1 MRFSRLRSFSLSPL
15 FNLRRS
21 IRSNRGGADLSL
33 DVFSASRSRRAT
45 FALLGAFS
53 VLLSTAF
60 VGCFGGKSDSDEI
73 AAVSSPAVEK
83 ATSEA
88 LQELQR
94 LTVLNGK
101 PNATLCFLGVSGK
114 GDQSG
119 LSEAARRQIETS
131 SSFRLLEKSAVQA
144 ALKESDV
151 RANNLFIPTERK
163 KFVDALGEPVDYLLA
178 GYVERGAVPNA
189 DAKSRDAQDADA
201 AQDAPKVKI
210 FKLELVELET
220 NRKFEFVAPLGG

>member
-1 MRFSRLRSFSLSPL
+1 MQFSRLRSFNSPTL
-15 FNLRRS
+15 FAVLFSTAKRRV
-21 IRSNRGGADLSL
+21 AAFFFL
-33 DVFSASRSRRAT
+33 AA
-45 FALLGAFS
+45 FA
-53 VLLSTAF
+53 STAF
-60 VGCFGGKSDSDEI
+60 VGCFGGKNDSKTV

-101 PNATLCFLGVSGK
+101 QNATLCFLGVSGK
-114 GDQSG
+114 GDLGG
-119 LSEAARRQIETS
+119 LSEAARQQIETS

-151 RANNLFIPTERK
+151 RANNLFIPAERK
-163 KFVDALGEPVDYLLA
+163 KFVAALGEPVDYLLA
-178 GYVERGAVPNA
+178 GYVERGTVPTASANNSAPQNA
-189 DAKSRDAQDADA
+189 DSSE
-201 AQDAPKVKI
+201 DAPKVQI

>member
-1 MRFSRLRSFSLSPL
+1 MRFSRLRSFNSS
-15 FNLRRS
+15 S
-21 IRSNRGGADLSL
+21 D
-33 DVFSASRSRRAT
+33 FSAASLALVRSLTSKRRVAAFLFLAA
-45 FALLGAFS
+45 FA
-53 VLLSTAF
+53 STAL
-60 VGCFGGKSDSDEI
+60 VGCFGGKGDSENV

-101 PNATLCFLGVSGK
+101 SNATLCFLGVSGK
-114 GDQSG
+114 GELGG
-119 LSEAARRQIETS
+119 LSEAARQQIETS

-151 RANNLFIPTERK
+151 RANNLFIPAERK
-163 KFVDALGEPVDYLLA
+163 KFVAALGEPVDYLLA
-178 GYVERGAVPNA
+178 GYVERGTVPTDGANA
-189 DAKSRDAQDADA
+189 SA
-201 AQDAPKVKI
+201 AQNGETSENAKKGKI

-220 NRKFEFVAPLGG
+220 NRKFEFVAPIGG

>member
-1 MRFSRLRSFSLSPL
+1 MSFFRLRSFNSSPA
-15 FNLRRS
+15 FAVAFPTTKRRV
-21 IRSNRGGADLSL
+21 GVGFLLA
-33 DVFSASRSRRAT
+33 VF
-45 FALLGAFS
+45 FS
-53 VLLSTAF
+53 TLF
-60 VGCFGGKSDSDEI
+60 VGCFSGKNDGENV

-83 ATSEA
+83 ATSDA

-101 PNATLCFLGVSGK
+101 QNATLCFLGVSGK
-114 GDQSG
+114 GDLGG
-119 LSEAARRQIETS
+119 LSEAARQQIETS

-163 KFVDALGEPVDYLLA
+163 KFVAALGEPVDYLLA
-178 GYVERGAVPNA
+178 GYVERGTVPTAGAQNA
-189 DAKSRDAQDADA
+189 DSDE
-201 AQDAPKVKI
+201 DAPKVQI

>member
-1 MRFSRLRSFSLSPL
+1 MQFPRLRSFNSS
-15 FNLRRS
+15 S
-21 IRSNRGGADLSL
+21 DLSA
-33 DVFSASRSRRAT
+33 ASLARSLTAKGSVA
-45 FALLGAFS
+45 ALLFLAAFA
-53 VLLSTAF
+53 STAL
-60 VGCFGGKSDSDEI
+60 VGCFGGKGDSENV

-101 PNATLCFLGVSGK
+101 QNATLCFLGVSGK
-114 GDQSG
+114 GDLGG
-119 LSEAARRQIETS
+119 LSEAARQQIETS

-151 RANNLFIPTERK
+151 RANNLFIPAERK
-163 KFVDALGEPVDYLLA
+163 KFVAALGEPVDYLLA
-178 GYVERGAVPNA
+178 GYVEKGSVPTDGANV
-189 DAKSRDAQDADA
+189 SA
-201 AQDAPKVKI
+201 AQNDEASENAKKVKI

-220 NRKFEFVAPLGG
+220 NRKFEFVAPLER

>member
-1 MRFSRLRSFSLSPL
+1 MQFSRLRSFNSPT
-15 FNLRRS
+15 
-21 IRSNRGGADLSL
+21 A
-33 DVFSASRSRRAT
+33 SAVAFPT
-45 FALLGAFS
+45 FGRVAAFCFLIAL
-53 VLLSTAF
+53 VSTAF
-60 VGCFGGKSDSDEI
+60 VGCFGGKSDSEAV

-83 ATSEA
+83 ATADA

-101 PNATLCFLGVSGK
+101 QNATLCFLGVSGK
-114 GDQSG
+114 GDLGG
-119 LSEAARRQIETS
+119 LSEAARQQIETS

-151 RANNLFIPTERK
+151 RANNLFIPAERK
-163 KFVDALGEPVDYLLA
+163 KFVAALGEPVDYLLA
-178 GYVERGAVPNA
+178 GYVERGTVPTA
-189 DAKSRDAQDADA
+189 DAQADA
-201 AQDAPKVKI
+201 SEDAPKVKI

>member
-1 MRFSRLRSFSLSPL
+1 MLFFRLRSFNSPSVPAVETPRASLPSH
-15 FNLRRS
+15 R
-21 IRSNRGGADLSL
+21 RGG
-33 DVFSASRSRRAT
+33 VFFFAVLFST
-45 FALLGAFS
+45 FFA
-53 VLLSTAF
+53 
-60 VGCFGGKSDSDEI
+60 GCFGGKSDSENV

-83 ATSEA
+83 ATADA

-101 PNATLCFLGVSGK
+101 QNATLCFLGVSGQ
-114 GDQSG
+114 GALGG
-119 LSEAARRQIETS
+119 LSEATRQQIETS

-163 KFVDALGEPVDYLLA
+163 KFVAALGEPVDYLLA
-178 GYVERGAVPNA
+178 GYVELGTVPTA
-189 DAKSRDAQDADA
+189 DANNSGTQNASDE
-201 AQDAPKVKI
+201 DAPKVKV

>member
-1 MRFSRLRSFSLSPL
+1 MSFSRLRSFNAPIASVADSSPSKRRVVGRFL
-15 FNLRRS
+15 FAVL
-21 IRSNRGGADLSL
+21 
-33 DVFSASRSRRAT
+33 FST
-45 FALLGAFS
+45 L
-53 VLLSTAF
+53 F
-60 VGCFGGKSDSDEI
+60 VGCFGGKNDSENV

-83 ATSEA
+83 ATANA

-101 PNATLCFLGVSGK
+101 QNATLCFLGVSGK
-114 GDQSG
+114 GDLGG
-119 LSEAARRQIETS
+119 LSEAARQQIETS

-163 KFVDALGEPVDYLLA
+163 KFVAALGEPVDYLLA
-178 GYVERGAVPNA
+178 GYVERGTVPPVDANNTDASNA
-189 DAKSRDAQDADA
+189 DASENG
-201 AQDAPKVKI
+201 PKVKV

-220 NRKFEFVAPLGG
+220 NRKFEFVAPL

>member
-1 MRFSRLRSFSLSPL
+1 MHFSRLRSFNSPTCP
-15 FNLRRS
+15 
-21 IRSNRGGADLSL
+21 AVD
-33 DVFSASRSRRAT
+33 ASTSQRRAVA
-45 FALLGAFS
+45 FFFLVAL
-53 VLLSTAF
+53 VSTAL
-60 VGCFGGKSDSDEI
+60 VGCFGGKGDSDAV

-101 PNATLCFLGVSGK
+101 PNATLCFLGVSGQ
-114 GDQSG
+114 GDLGG
-119 LSEAARRQIETS
+119 LSEAARQQIETS

-151 RANNLFIPTERK
+151 RANNLFIPAERK
-163 KFVDALGEPVDYLLA
+163 KFVAALGEPVDYLLA
-178 GYVERGAVPNA
+178 GYVERGTVPTAGAQA
-189 DAKSRDAQDADA
+189 DASE
-201 AQDAPKVKI
+201 DAPKVKI

>member
-1 MRFSRLRSFSLSPL
+1 MQFSRLRSFNSPTA
-15 FNLRRS
+15 S
-21 IRSNRGGADLSL
+21 AADFPAFGRVA
-33 DVFSASRSRRAT
+33 VFC
-45 FALLGAFS
+45 FLVALA
-53 VLLSTAF
+53 STAF
-60 VGCFGGKSDSDEI
+60 VGCFGGKSDSESV

-101 PNATLCFLGVSGK
+101 QNATLCFLGVSGK
-114 GDQSG
+114 GDLGG
-119 LSEAARRQIETS
+119 LSEAARQQIEAG

-151 RANNLFIPTERK
+151 RANNLFIPAERK
-163 KFVDALGEPVDYLLA
+163 KFVAALGEPVDYLLA
-178 GYVERGAVPNA
+178 GYVERGTVPTAGAQA
-189 DAKSRDAQDADA
+189 DASE
-201 AQDAPKVKI
+201 DAPKVKI

>member
-1 MRFSRLRSFSLSPL
+1 MKFSRLRSFNSST
-15 FNLRRS
+15 S
-21 IRSNRGGADLSL
+21 SA
-33 DVFSASRSRRAT
+33 VEFSASKFRVVA
-45 FALLGAFS
+45 AFFF
-53 VLLSTAF
+53 VAFVSTAL
-60 VGCFGGKSDSDEI
+60 VGCFGGKGDSEAV

-101 PNATLCFLGVSGK
+101 QNATLCFLGVSGK
-114 GDQSG
+114 GDLGG
-119 LSEAARRQIETS
+119 LSEAARQQIETG
-131 SSFRLLEKSAVQA
+131 SSFRLLEKSAVQT

-163 KFVDALGEPVDYLLA
+163 KFVAALGEPVDYLLA
-178 GYVERGAVPNA
+178 GYVERGTVPNA
-189 DAKSRDAQDADA
+189 DANNPNAQNADSGENA
-201 AQDAPKVKI
+201 KKVKV

>member
-1 MRFSRLRSFSLSPL
+1 MQFPRLRSFNSS
-15 FNLRRS
+15 S
-21 IRSNRGGADLSL
+21 DLSA
-33 DVFSASRSRRAT
+33 ASLARSLTAKGSVA
-45 FALLGAFS
+45 ALLFLAAFA
-53 VLLSTAF
+53 STAL
-60 VGCFGGKSDSDEI
+60 VGCFGGKGDSENV

-101 PNATLCFLGVSGK
+101 QNATLCFLGVSGK

-119 LSEAARRQIETS
+119 LSEAARQQIETG

-151 RANNLFIPTERK
+151 RANNLFIPAERK
-163 KFVDALGEPVDYLLA
+163 KFVAALGEPVDYLLA
-178 GYVERGAVPNA
+178 GYVEKGTVPNA
-189 DAKSRDAQDADA
+189 DANASDAESDNAKKQT
-201 AQDAPKVKI
+201 V

>member
-1 MRFSRLRSFSLSPL
+1 MSFFRLRSFNSPTAFAAVSSVESSSAKRRVVVFCLLLVALS
-15 FNLRRS
+15 S
-21 IRSNRGGADLSL
+21 
-33 DVFSASRSRRAT
+33 T
-45 FALLGAFS
+45 F
-53 VLLSTAF
+53 F
-60 VGCFGGKSDSDEI
+60 VGCFGGKSDSEAV

-83 ATSEA
+83 TTSEA

-101 PNATLCFLGVSGK
+101 QNATLCFLGVSGK

-119 LSEAARRQIETS
+119 LSEAARQQIETG

-151 RANNLFIPTERK
+151 RANNLFIPAERK
-163 KFVDALGEPVDYLLA
+163 KFVAALGEPVDYLLA
-178 GYVERGAVPNA
+178 GYVEKGSVPSDGANN
-189 DAKSRDAQDADA
+189 SA
-201 AQDAPKVKI
+201 AQNNDASENAKKQTV

>member
-1 MRFSRLRSFSLSPL
+1 MSFFRLRSFNSPTAFAVVSSVEPLAAKRRVGGVCLLVAL
-15 FNLRRS
+15 FS
-21 IRSNRGGADLSL
+21 
-33 DVFSASRSRRAT
+33 T
-45 FALLGAFS
+45 F
-53 VLLSTAF
+53 F
-60 VGCFGGKSDSDEI
+60 VGCFSGKNDGENV

-101 PNATLCFLGVSGK
+101 QNATLCFLGVSGK

-119 LSEAARRQIETS
+119 LSEAARQQIETS

-151 RANNLFIPTERK
+151 RANNLFIPAERK
-163 KFVDALGEPVDYLLA
+163 KFVAALGEPVDYLLA
-178 GYVERGAVPNA
+178 GYVERGSVPTDGANNSGAQNGDASENA
-189 DAKSRDAQDADA
+189 SKT
-201 AQDAPKVKI
+201 KI

-220 NRKFEFVAPLGG
+220 NRKFEFVAPL

>member
-1 MRFSRLRSFSLSPL
+1 MTFSRRSFNSTQ
-15 FNLRRS
+15 
-21 IRSNRGGADLSL
+21 
-33 DVFSASRSRRAT
+33 SRFARRRAALFL
-45 FALLGAFS
+45 FAGLFA
-53 VLLSTAF
+53 TTIA
-60 VGCFGGKSDSDEI
+60 GCFGGSKDGEDVV
-73 AAVSSPAVEK
+73 AVSSPAVEK
-83 ATSEA
+83 ATSDA

-101 PNATLCFLGVSGK
+101 ENATLCFLGVSGK
-114 GDQSG
+114 GDLGG
-119 LSEAARRQIETS
+119 LSEAARQQIETS

-178 GYVERGAVPNA
+178 GYVQDGGAPTENVDKPNA
-189 DAKSRDAQDADA
+189 SNAESNA
-201 AQDAPKVKI
+201 APKKTKV
-210 FKLELVELET
+210 FKLELVELES

>member
-1 MRFSRLRSFSLSPL
+1 MSFSRLRSFNSP
-15 FNLRRS
+15 S
-21 IRSNRGGADLSL
+21 APV
-33 DVFSASRSRRAT
+33 DVFSPSKRR
-45 FALLGAFS
+45 GAVVFIFG
-53 VLLSTAF
+53 VLLSSLF
-60 VGCFGGKSDSDEI
+60 VGCFGGKNDGENV

-101 PNATLCFLGVSGK
+101 QNATLCFLGVSGK

-119 LSEAARRQIETS
+119 LSEAARQQIETG

-151 RANNLFIPTERK
+151 RANNLFIPAERK
-163 KFVDALGEPVDYLLA
+163 KFVAALGEPVDYLLA
-178 GYVERGAVPNA
+178 GYVEKGTVPTDGANA
-189 DAKSRDAQDADA
+189 SDAESENAKKQT
-201 AQDAPKVKI
+201 V

>member
-1 MRFSRLRSFSLSPL
+1 MSFSRFRSFNSPSVLADVSLPSK
-15 FNLRRS
+15 RR
-21 IRSNRGGADLSL
+21 GAV
-33 DVFSASRSRRAT
+33 VFI
-45 FALLGAFS
+45 FG
-53 VLLSTAF
+53 VLLSSLL
-60 VGCFGGKSDSDEI
+60 VGCFGGKNDGENV

-101 PNATLCFLGVSGK
+101 QNATLCFLGVSGK

-119 LSEAARRQIETS
+119 LSEAARQQIETG

-151 RANNLFIPTERK
+151 RANNLFIPAERK
-163 KFVDALGEPVDYLLA
+163 KFVAALGEPVDYLLA
-178 GYVERGAVPNA
+178 GYVEKGTVPNA
-189 DAKSRDAQDADA
+189 DANASDAESDNAKKQT
-201 AQDAPKVKI
+201 V

>member
-1 MRFSRLRSFSLSPL
+1 MSFFRLRTFNSSPAFAVAFPTPNRRVGVGFLLAVFFSTL
-15 FNLRRS
+15 F
-21 IRSNRGGADLSL
+21 A
-33 DVFSASRSRRAT
+33 
-45 FALLGAFS
+45 
-53 VLLSTAF
+53 
-60 VGCFGGKSDSDEI
+60 GCFSGKNDGENV

-83 ATSEA
+83 ATSDA

-101 PNATLCFLGVSGK
+101 QNATVCFLGVSGK
-114 GDQSG
+114 GNLGG
-119 LSEAARRQIETS
+119 LSEAARQQIETS

-151 RANNLFIPTERK
+151 RANNLFIPAERK
-163 KFVDALGEPVDYLLA
+163 KFVAALGEPVDYLLA
-178 GYVERGAVPNA
+178 GYVEKGSVPNDGA
-189 DAKSRDAQDADA
+189 NNSA
-201 AQDAPKVKI
+201 AQNNDASENAKKQTV

>member
-1 MRFSRLRSFSLSPL
+1 MSFFRLRSFNSPT
-15 FNLRRS
+15 
-21 IRSNRGGADLSL
+21 A
-33 DVFSASRSRRAT
+33 
-45 FALLGAFS
+45 FAVVSS
-53 VLLSTAF
+53 VESSTAKRRVGGVCFLVALFSTLF
-60 VGCFGGKSDSDEI
+60 VGCFGGKNDGENV

-101 PNATLCFLGVSGK
+101 QNATLCFLGVSGK
-114 GDQSG
+114 GDLGG
-119 LSEAARRQIETS
+119 LSEAARQQIETS
-131 SSFRLLEKSAVQA
+131 SSFRLLEKSAVQT

-151 RANNLFIPTERK
+151 RANNLFIPAERK
-163 KFVDALGEPVDYLLA
+163 KFIAALGEPVDYLLA
-178 GYVERGAVPNA
+178 GYVERGTVPPDGANN
-189 DAKSRDAQDADA
+189 SA
-201 AQDAPKVKI
+201 AQNAETSENAKKVKI

>member
-1 MRFSRLRSFSLSPL
+1 MLFSGLRSFNSSLAPA
-15 FNLRRS
+15 
-21 IRSNRGGADLSL
+21 ADS
-33 DVFSASRSRRAT
+33 STAKRRAAV
-45 FALLGAFS
+45 FCFLVALA
-53 VLLSTAF
+53 STTL
-60 VGCFGGKSDSDEI
+60 VGCFGGKNDSNAV

-83 ATSEA
+83 ATSDA

-101 PNATLCFLGVSGK
+101 QNATLCFLGVSGK
-114 GDQSG
+114 GDLGG
-119 LSEAARRQIETS
+119 LSEAARQQIETS

-151 RANNLFIPTERK
+151 RANNLFIPAERK
-163 KFVDALGEPVDYLLA
+163 KFVAALGEPVDYLLA
-178 GYVERGAVPNA
+178 GYVERGTVPTADAQNA
-189 DAKSRDAQDADA
+189 DASE
-201 AQDAPKVKI
+201 DAPKVKI

>member
-1 MRFSRLRSFSLSPL
+1 MHFSRLRSFNSPT
-15 FNLRRS
+15 FP
-21 IRSNRGGADLSL
+21 AVD
-33 DVFSASRSRRAT
+33 ASTSQRRAVA
-45 FALLGAFS
+45 FFFLVAL
-53 VLLSTAF
+53 VSTAL
-60 VGCFGGKSDSDEI
+60 VGCFGGKGDSDAV

-101 PNATLCFLGVSGK
+101 PNATLCFLGVSGQ
-114 GDQSG
+114 GDLGG
-119 LSEAARRQIETS
+119 LSEAARQQIETS

-151 RANNLFIPTERK
+151 RANNLFIPAERK
-163 KFVDALGEPVDYLLA
+163 KFVAALGEPVDYLLA
-178 GYVERGAVPNA
+178 GYVERGTVPTAGAQA
-189 DAKSRDAQDADA
+189 DASE
-201 AQDAPKVKI
+201 DAPKVKI

>member
-1 MRFSRLRSFSLSPL
+1 MLFSRLRSFNSSP
-15 FNLRRS
+15 
-21 IRSNRGGADLSL
+21 A
-33 DVFSASRSRRAT
+33 SAAALATTPRRAVGRFLIAVFFST
-45 FALLGAFS
+45 F
-53 VLLSTAF
+53 F
-60 VGCFGGKSDSDEI
+60 VGCFGGKSDSENV
-73 AAVSSPAVEK
+73 AAISSPAVEK
-83 ATSEA
+83 ATSDA

-101 PNATLCFLGVSGK
+101 QNATLCFLGVSGK
-114 GDQSG
+114 GDLGG
-119 LSEAARRQIETS
+119 LSEAARQQIETS

-163 KFVDALGEPVDYLLA
+163 KFVAALGEPVDYLLA
-178 GYVERGAVPNA
+178 GYVERGTVPNA
-189 DAKSRDAQDADA
+189 DANNPNAQNADSDENA
-201 AQDAPKVKI
+201 KKVKV

>member
-1 MRFSRLRSFSLSPL
+1 MSFFRLRSFNSPPAVAVVSSVESSSSKRRVVAFCLLLAALS
-15 FNLRRS
+15 S
-21 IRSNRGGADLSL
+21 TLS
-33 DVFSASRSRRAT
+33 
-45 FALLGAFS
+45 
-53 VLLSTAF
+53 
-60 VGCFGGKSDSDEI
+60 VGCFGGKNDSEAV

-101 PNATLCFLGVSGK
+101 QNATLCFLGVSGK

-119 LSEAARRQIETS
+119 LSEAARQQIETG

-151 RANNLFIPTERK
+151 RANNLFIPAERK
-163 KFVDALGEPVDYLLA
+163 KFVAALGEPVDYLLA
-178 GYVERGAVPNA
+178 GYVEKGSVPTDGANVSAAQNA
-189 DAKSRDAQDADA
+189 DASESAKKQT
-201 AQDAPKVKI
+201 V

>member
-1 MRFSRLRSFSLSPL
+1 MSFFRLRSFNSPTAFAVVSSVESSSTKRRVVGFSLL
-15 FNLRRS
+15 L
-21 IRSNRGGADLSL
+21 IALS
-33 DVFSASRSRRAT
+33 
-45 FALLGAFS
+45 
-53 VLLSTAF
+53 STLF
-60 VGCFGGKSDSDEI
+60 VGCFGGKSDSET
-73 AAVSSPAVEK
+73 AAAISSPAVEK

-101 PNATLCFLGVSGK
+101 QNATLCFLGVSGK

-119 LSEAARRQIETS
+119 LSEAARQQIETG

-151 RANNLFIPTERK
+151 RANNLFIPAERK
-163 KFVDALGEPVDYLLA
+163 KFVAALGEPVDYLLA
-178 GYVERGAVPNA
+178 GYVERGAVPT
-189 DAKSRDAQDADA
+189 DANNSA
-201 AQDAPKVKI
+201 AQNGETSENAKKVKL
-210 FKLELVELET
+210 FRLELTELET

>member
-1 MRFSRLRSFSLSPL
+1 MSFFRLRTFNSSPAFAVAFPTTKRRVGVGFLLAVFFSTL
-15 FNLRRS
+15 F
-21 IRSNRGGADLSL
+21 A
-33 DVFSASRSRRAT
+33 
-45 FALLGAFS
+45 
-53 VLLSTAF
+53 
-60 VGCFGGKSDSDEI
+60 GCFSGKNDGENV

-83 ATSEA
+83 TTSDA

-101 PNATLCFLGVSGK
+101 QNATVCFLGVSGK
-114 GDQSG
+114 GNLGG
-119 LSEAARRQIETS
+119 LSEAARQQIETS

-151 RANNLFIPTERK
+151 RANNLFIPAERK
-163 KFVDALGEPVDYLLA
+163 KFVAALGEPVDYLLA
-178 GYVERGAVPNA
+178 GYVEKGSVPSDGANN
-189 DAKSRDAQDADA
+189 SA
-201 AQDAPKVKI
+201 AQNNDASENAKKQTV

>member
-1 MRFSRLRSFSLSPL
+1 MSFFRLRSFNATPSRFVRRVASFLLVGL
-15 FNLRRS
+15 F
-21 IRSNRGGADLSL
+21 AT
-33 DVFSASRSRRAT
+33 T
-45 FALLGAFS
+45 FA
-53 VLLSTAF
+53 
-60 VGCFGGKSDSDEI
+60 GCFGGKNDGENV
-73 AAVSSPAVEK
+73 AAVSSPAVEQ

-114 GDQSG
+114 GDLGG
-119 LSEAARRQIETS
+119 LSEAARQQIETS

-178 GYVERGAVPNA
+178 GYVEKGAVPNDGA
-189 DAKSRDAQDADA
+189 NNSA
-201 AQDAPKVKI
+201 AQNNDASESAKKQTV

>member
-1 MRFSRLRSFSLSPL
+1 MQFSRLRSFNSPTP
-15 FNLRRS
+15 FAVVSSTAKRRV
-21 IRSNRGGADLSL
+21 A
-33 DVFSASRSRRAT
+33 VFFFLA
-45 FALLGAFS
+45 AF
-53 VLLSTAF
+53 VSTAF
-60 VGCFGGKSDSDEI
+60 VGCFGGKNDSKTV

-83 ATSEA
+83 ATSDA

-101 PNATLCFLGVSGK
+101 QNATLCFLGVSGK
-114 GDQSG
+114 GDLGG
-119 LSEAARRQIETS
+119 LSEAARQQIETS

-163 KFVDALGEPVDYLLA
+163 KFVAALGEPVDYLLA
-178 GYVERGAVPNA
+178 GYVERGTVPTAGAQNA
-189 DAKSRDAQDADA
+189 DSDE
-201 AQDAPKVKI
+201 DAPKVQI